1 MNNWDSDYFKVSVK
15 ADGVF
20 QIMEN
25 TGVSTFLIAGNSQ
38 ALLIDTG
45 YGFSDLRK
53 FVKGLTDLPLT
64 VVNTHGH
71 LDHAGGNFLFDEVY
85 INYAELPVYYWYQSV
100 EKPIILEKFQKDDQE
115 HLHEIWPSDFL
126 VSEYMEKR
134 SKRLLNLQNGRCF
147 DLGGR
152 IVETIFLPGHT
163 TGSVVFLD
171 RQSGLLFAGDNIAQ
185 NVWLFFDHSA
195 PVSEWVK
202 GLDGLRNR
210 EISGILSAHSQFIYP
225 RSILDWLMLAA
236 VHKTPSDSRLFVH
249 PRTGRQALSYKQ
261 KVAGIEGLDCVR
273 IVYPIT
279 DGLSCG

>member
-1 MNNWDSDYFKVSVK
+1 MNHWASDYFKVSVK

-25 TGVSTFLIAGNSQ
+25 TKTSAFLVTGTSR
-38 ALLIDTG
+38 ALLIDSG
-45 YGFSDLRK
+45 YGFSDLWK

-71 LDHAGGNFLFDEVY
+71 LDHTGGNFLFDEVY
-85 INYAELPVYYWYQSV
+85 INYEELPVYYWYQSV
-100 EKPIILEKFQKDDQE
+100 EKPVILAKFQKDYQG
-115 HLHEIWPSDFL
+115 HVHEIWPSDFL

-134 SKRLLNLQNGRCF
+134 PQRLLNLENGRCF

-152 IVETIFLPGHT
+152 MVETIFLPRHT
-163 TGSVVFLD
+163 KGSVVFLD
-171 RQSGLLFAGDNIAQ
+171 SESGLLFAGDNIAQ

-195 PVSEWVK
+195 PVADWVR

-210 EISGILSAHSQFIYP
+210 RISGILSTHAQLIYP
-225 RSILDWLMLAA
+225 KHILDWLMLAA
-236 VHKTPSDSRLFVH
+236 AHKTPSNSRLFVH
-249 PRTGRQALSYKQ
+249 PRTGQQALSYKQ
-261 KVAGIEGLDCVR
+261 KVEGIQGLDCVS

-279 DGLSCG
+279 GCDSV